1 MFCGKCGKQLED
13 DEVVC
18 PWCGEATGVEVGEK
32 RYSQQPENG
41 GYGRNTEER
50 SYVNR
55 EPVKPMALLGISVG
69 LAAMM
74 IYFSGLISNTILV
87 VAAGYVLLKEEDR
100 WLRAVAAKAIL
111 IVCIFWRNSGRN
123 YNGGKW
129 NFRIQ
134 LSDNDGGCRP
144 SGSDGSTGSLQ
155 FPELRMSDRQRSGS
169 SDSRNP
175 GISL

>member
-1 MFCGKCGKQLED
+1 M
-13 DEVVC
+13 
-18 PWCGEATGVEVGEK
+18 
-32 RYSQQPENG
+32 
-41 GYGRNTEER
+41 
-50 SYVNR
+50 
-55 EPVKPMALLGISVG
+55 
-69 LAAMM
+69 
-74 IYFSGLISNTILV
+74 
-87 VAAGYVLLKEEDR
+87 
-100 WLRAVAAKAIL
+100 
-111 IVCIFWRNSGRN
+111 CIRDS

>member
-111 IVCIFWRNSGRN
+111 IVCTFWRNSGRN

>member
-111 IVCIFWRNSGRN
+111 IVCIFGAIAAGITMVENGISGFN
-123 YNGGKW
+123 YLIMMVDAGPLD
-129 NFRIQ
+129 RMAVQ
-134 LSDNDGGCRP
+134 D
-144 SGSDGSTGSLQ
+144 
-155 FPELRMSDRQRSGS
+155 PELRMSDRQRSGS